1 MRNILADTGP
11 LVAFFSP
18 DDIHRP
24 RFEDALALCERDG
37 VRLVTTWPCIVEASY
52 LLQASR
58 RFEMLRWVGLGGVV
72 VYPFDASHLDDMLVW
87 MNRYTEDGKREMDLA
102 DASIYWLACETGIT
116 EIMTVDRNDFE
127 RYCLPDGR
135 RFQIV

>member
-18 DDIHRP
+18 EDRHRP
-24 RFEDALALCERDG
+24 HFEDALAQCEREG
-37 VRLVTTWPCIVEASY
+37 VRLVTTWPCIVEAAY
-52 LLQASR
+52 LLQPAR

-72 VYPFDASHLDDMLVW
+72 VYPFDAGHLDDMLVW
-87 MNRYTEDGKREMDLA
+87 MARYTEDGKREMDLV
-102 DASIYWLACETGIT
+102 DASLYWLACETGIT
-116 EIMTVDRNDFE
+116 EIMTVDHNDFE
-127 RYCLPDGR
+127 RYCLPEGR